1 VTAHPATPTDEPMTM
16 PSCRGPSLGSFC
28 SDMCSKNSSSG
39 LWYLFLFQPCPPR
52 RDDGFCTG
60 PKSVALLLRLPIL
73 LCVLPVF
80 RARPPSVFK
89 LFSVLLELAVRP
101 LVLLAGGPGPKLISS
116 VQNGF
121 ISNGAGCWYRPGC
134 SICTASLCLR
144 SRRASCRRLRR

>member
-1 VTAHPATPTDEPMTM
+1 MTVHLDTPTDEPMAM
-16 PSCRGPSLGSFC
+16 PCCTGPSLESPC

-52 RDDGFCTG
+52 RDDGFSTG
-60 PKSVALLLRLPIL
+60 PKSVALLLRLPM
-73 LCVLPVF
+73 VLWVLAVF

-121 ISNGAGCWYRPGC
+121 TSNGAGCWYRPGC
-134 SICTASLCLR
+134 STCTASLCLR
-144 SRRASCRRLRR
+144 SRTASCRRLRL